1 MNTKCWLA
9 TILLLAGLIGA
20 CRPRPTPSAG
30 GDFAIYLL
38 AGKRSVAGLS
48 GADLRALQLEERP
61 VLSRAD
67 ITAYARATHEI
78 TLTAEAAARIEQL
91 PIPGGGPGLP
101 FVVCVGS
108 ERIYAGA
115 FWSPLSSLSY
125 DGIAI
130 EVLPERRGPLRIQ
143 LGYPE
148 SPAFF
153 RGVDLRADPR
163 ILQALDQAGVPG

>member
-1 MNTKCWLA
+1 MNRRYWLA
-9 TILLLAGLIGA
+9 ATLLLAAVLGA
-20 CRPRPTPSAG
+20 CRPRPTPPAA

-38 AGKRSVAGLS
+38 AQKRSVGDLS
-48 GADLRALQLEERP
+48 GADLQTLQLEQEP
-61 VLSRAD
+61 VLSGAD

-91 PIPGGGPGLP
+91 PIAAGGAGLP

-115 FWSPLSSLSY
+115 FWSALSSLSY

-130 EVLPERRGPLRIQ
+130 EVLRGWRRPLHIQ

-153 RGVDLRADPR
+153 KGQDLRADPR
-163 ILQALDQAGVPG
+163 ILQALDRAGVPG

>member
-1 MNTKCWLA
+1 M
-9 TILLLAGLIGA
+9 
-20 CRPRPTPSAG
+20 
-30 GDFAIYLL
+30 YLL
-38 AGKRSVAGLS
+38 AERRPVVGLS
-48 GADLRALQLEERP
+48 GADVRTLQLEEKP

-115 FWSPLSSLSY
+115 FWSPLSSMSY

-130 EVLPERRGPLRIQ
+130 EVLPGLRRPLHIQ

-148 SPAFF
+148 SPVFF
-153 RGVDLRADPR
+153 RGQDLRADPR
-163 ILQALDQAGVPG
+163 ILQALDRAGVPG